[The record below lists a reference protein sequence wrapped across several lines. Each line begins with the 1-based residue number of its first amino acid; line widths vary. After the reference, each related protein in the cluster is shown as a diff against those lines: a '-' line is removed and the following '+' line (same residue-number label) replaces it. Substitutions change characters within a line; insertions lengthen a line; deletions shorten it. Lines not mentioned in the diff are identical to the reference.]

1 MTTSISNAEARSLA
15 LKESAVVDQRRS
27 VTSGQFPRMVPHT
40 IASRFLF
47 LTICV
52 AIVMSALAYGTVH
65 YWAMGLFALAGVS
78 IVFFWIADAWRLG
91 TLRISRNA
99 LQFPLLGIILLGLF
113 QLLPVRSNNAAA
125 GLTSQTLNTL
135 SYDPYATR
143 LVIVQITTLL
153 IFFAA
158 SLVFIDT
165 PHRLRLI
172 VRTIA
177 IFGFV
182 LAIFGMTQSFTS
194 PNKVYWVR
202 ELAQSTAFGPFIN
215 RHHFAGYMELALA
228 IPLGLLFSGAIEGEK
243 KLLYIFAVGMMG
255 VALILTN
262 SRGGIIS
269 LLAEVVF
276 LVLIVGL
283 RRRHHARESEEK
295 NRRVRSGIARAT
307 LGLVLIIGILA
318 ATVFFGG
325 EQALSRF
332 VGSVNT
338 EDPTTGRAHFWNVT
352 LDIIKAHPLIGTGLG
367 AFGVVYTHYD
377 SHNGLYRLEQ
387 AHNDYLQVL
396 SDGGIIGAALG
407 LFFIVALFQMGLQ
420 RRESSDEF
428 RRGVATGAL
437 AGCFAVLVHSFF
449 DFTLHTT
456 ANALLF
462 LVLAALATL
471 NGRVESRSSR
481 RRRRRRR
488 TSQPIAISNQLVLC
502 FVIGALDFVLCTSC
516 FVILFATRK
525 TTTETKYEAQST
537 KYKAQN
543 QLITDY

>member
-1 MTTSISNAEARSLA
+1 
-15 LKESAVVDQRRS
+15 
-27 VTSGQFPRMVPHT
+27 MVPHT
-40 IASRFLF
+40 IFSRFLF
-47 LTICV
+47 LAICV

-65 YWAMGLFALAGVS
+65 YWAMALFALGGVLV
-78 IVFFWIADAWRLG
+78 IFLWIADGWRLG
-91 TLRISRNA
+91 TLRVSKNI
-99 LQFPLLGIILLGLF
+99 LQLPLLGMVALGLF
-113 QLLPVRSNNAAA
+113 QLLPLRDTDTAGVLTTSAVR
-125 GLTSQTLNTL
+125 TL
-135 SYDPYATR
+135 SLDPNATR
-143 LVIVQITTLL
+143 LVLVQIMTLL

-165 PHRLRLI
+165 PHRLRII

-194 PNKVYWVR
+194 PTKVYWMR

-269 LLAEVVF
+269 LIAEVLF
-276 LVLIVGL
+276 LVVIVGF
-283 RRRHHARESEEK
+283 RRKHRAREPEEK
-295 NRRVRSGIARAT
+295 KKRVRGGITRAA
-307 LGLVLIIGILA
+307 LALALIIGILV

-338 EDPTTGRAHFWNVT
+338 DDPTTGRAHFWNVT
-352 LDIIKAHPLIGTGLG
+352 LDIIRAHPFIGTGLG
-367 AFGVVYTHYD
+367 AFGVIYTRYD

-396 SDGGIIGAALG
+396 SDGGIVGAALG
-407 LFFIVALFQMGLQ
+407 LFFIIALFRMGLQ
-420 RRESSDEF
+420 RRETGDEF
-428 RRGVATGAL
+428 RRGCGDGRAGRMFRGAG
-437 AGCFAVLVHSFF
+437 AQ
-449 DFTLHTT
+449 
-456 ANALLF
+456 LF
-462 LVLAALATL
+462 
-471 NGRVESRSSR
+471 
-481 RRRRRRR
+481 
-488 TSQPIAISNQLVLC
+488 
-502 FVIGALDFVLCTSC
+502 
-516 FVILFATRK
+516 
-525 TTTETKYEAQST
+525 
-537 KYKAQN
+537 
-543 QLITDY
+543 